1 VTRRL
6 TTRDQATMKTP
17 LLLRIASVIS
27 LLFAVGHSL
36 GGLQRWSPVGENAVL
51 EAMTDVHFDTMGVR
65 RSYLDFYMGLGW
77 TISILMLME
86 TILLWQLASLATRDP
101 ARLRSIIAVIAV
113 ATAASG
119 VIAWRFILPVPAL
132 FSVALLLPLVLAYV
146 SARDAGAT
154 AG

>member
-1 VTRRL
+1 
-6 TTRDQATMKTP
+6 MKTP

-27 LLFAVGHSL
+27 LLFTVGHSL

-51 EAMTDVHFDTMGVR
+51 EAMTDVHFDTMGVS

-77 TISILMLME
+77 TVSILMLMQ
-86 TILLWQLASLATRDP
+86 TILLWQLASLAMQEP
-101 ARLRSIIAVIAV
+101 ARLRPIIAVIAV

-132 FSVALLLPLVLAYV
+132 FSVALLIALVLADV
-146 SARDAGAT
+146 SARDVNAGAT
-154 AG
+154 EG